1 MTDHTV
7 VELLPK
13 DDILSID
20 DPTFSD
26 SSEGNTD
33 EEVIVVETA
42 AGARAY
48 PTRILQNHEVV
59 NETIDGDPV
68 AVTWC
73 PLCASAVVYDRT
85 VDGQTLSFGV
95 SGKLADN
102 DLVLYDRETESE
114 WKQSSGRCLSGEYAG
129 TTLTV
134 LPAATMTL
142 SAFEERYPDGEI
154 LQPPEWGTSDYSTDR
169 FAEYMHEDGVGPGG
183 DPRLRTEITDWP
195 FEFHNKALTLGLTIN
210 GQSRGY
216 VRPVI
221 EEAGGIVTD
230 TLGGTDIAVFASP
243 AGLFAYE
250 REGIEFTPAEEG
262 GQVQGNGTTWD
273 VATGRSANGRALDR
287 LPSRRLFAFTWR
299 DDNGTDA
306 FYGLS
311 P

>member
-1 MTDHTV
+1 MSEHTV

-13 DDILSID
+13 DGIPSID
-20 DPTFSD
+20 DPTFSE
-26 SSEGNTD
+26 SVEGDDD

-42 AGARAY
+42 TSARAY

-59 NETIDGDPV
+59 NETIDGNPV

-85 VDGQTLSFGV
+85 VDGQMLTFGV

-102 DLVLYDRETESE
+102 DLVLYDRETASE
-114 WKQSSGRCLSGEYAG
+114 WKQSSGRCLSGEFAG

-142 SAFEERYPDGEI
+142 SAFRDRYPDGEI
-154 LQPPEWGTSDYSTDR
+154 LQPPDWGTSDYSTDR
-169 FAEYMHEDGVGPGG
+169 SAEYMHNDGLGPGG

-195 FEFHNKALTLGLTIN
+195 FDFHHKALTLGLTID
-210 GQSRGY
+210 GETRGY
-216 VRPVI
+216 ARPVV
-221 EEAGGIVTD
+221 EDAGGIVTD
-230 TLGGTDIAVFASP
+230 TLGGTDIVVFASP

-250 REGIEFTPAEEG
+250 REDIEFTRADD
-262 GQVQGNGTTWD
+262 GQVRGDGTTWD
-273 VATGRSANGRALDR
+273 VVTGHSEDGRELHR

-299 DDNGTDA
+299 DDNGAEA
-306 FYGLS
+306 FYGV
-311 P
+311 